1 MHPLGRPASDGAHL
15 AMVPCVRPRSPSH
28 AQCVL
33 LLCIRALQVTHSDN
47 SIRAVDHYVHTA
59 RQLFKVH
66 KANASTASAEQV
78 IANVPKYGGRGGRG
92 GVLSLPH
99 NSPVLSPLLAPPP
112 TVVGL
117 MALRLRLMAHLS
129 TRGSPL
135 CIPDRED
142 TRRSCL
148 MSCLISLFIAL
159 ARMLSP
165 SPALV
170 P

>member
-15 AMVPCVRPRSPSH
+15 AIMPCVRPRSPSH

-78 IANVPKYGGRGGRG
+78 IASVPKYGGRG

-99 NSPVLSPLLAPPP
+99 NSPVLSPGQFRHRPLSPHRAPSRPSCRC
-112 TVVGL
+112 
-117 MALRLRLMAHLS
+117 ASS
-129 TRGSPL
+129 TRHSYTRPLSPHSLNSRAFSAHTLQSTLALHSPL
-135 CIPDRED
+135 G
-142 TRRSCL
+142 
-148 MSCLISLFIAL
+148 
-159 ARMLSP
+159 
-165 SPALV
+165 
-170 P
+170 